1 MEFRET
7 TLDNGLEV
15 VAECNPE
22 CQTLALGF
30 FVRAGA
36 RDESDEIAG
45 VSHFLEHMAF
55 KGTSSRSA
63 ADINRQFDEIGAH
76 YNAFTSEERT
86 VFHAAILPEYQRPA
100 VALLADILRP
110 ALRQEDFDTEKKVI
124 LEEIQMY
131 LDHPPFGADDRLRA
145 LYFGTH
151 PLGRSVLGTQQ
162 SIRQLTVEAMRAYH
176 RARYTPQNI
185 TLVAAGRV
193 DFAGLVATAQECC
206 GAWESH
212 AAPRPAS
219 RAHPHTGHLSLVKES
234 SQQQYLLQF
243 AAAPCDHDPDWFA
256 ARVLTLILGDNPG
269 GRMYWTFIEP
279 GLAQEASIVHQDYQD
294 NGVFMSWLVCGPD
307 QAAANLQRLHDLY
320 LEAQTHGATADELE
334 RAKCKLASSVVLSGE
349 RSHNRL
355 FAVGGNWITRHE
367 YRSVADDLRMIEE
380 LTLEQVNRVL
390 RDWPLTTCATVT
402 IGPRADIPAP
412 H

>member
-7 TLDNGLEV
+7 RLENGLEL

-30 FVRAGA
+30 FVKAGA

-55 KGTSSRSA
+55 KGTPSRSA

-86 VFHAAILPEYQRPA
+86 VYHAAILPEYQDKA

-110 ALRQEDFDTEKKVI
+110 SLRAEDFETEKKVI

-131 LDHPPFGADDRLRA
+131 LDHPPFGADDRLRS
-145 LYFGTH
+145 LYFGGH
-151 PLGRSVLGTQQ
+151 PLGRSVLGTQS
-162 SIRQLTVEAMRAYH
+162 SIQQLSVEAMRAYH
-176 RARYTPQNI
+176 RSRYTPQNM

-193 DFAGLVATAQECC
+193 DFAALLAAAERWC
-206 GAWESH
+206 GTWEPQ
-212 AAPRPAS
+212 AAPRPTS
-219 RAHPHTGHLSLVKES
+219 RANPQCGYLSLVKET
-234 SQQQYLLQF
+234 SQQQYVLQA

-256 ARVLTLILGDNPG
+256 ARVLSNILADDPG
-269 GRMYWTFIEP
+269 GRLYWEFIEP
-279 GLAQEASIVHQDYQD
+279 GLVQEASVTHHDYQD
-294 NGVFMSWLVCGPD
+294 NGVFLSWLVCDPEL
-307 QAAANLQRLHDLY
+307 AASNLQRLHDLY
-320 LEAQTHGATADELE
+320 LEAQQRGVTPEELE
-334 RAKCKLASSVVLSGE
+334 RAKCKLASSTVLASE
-349 RSHNRL
+349 RSGNRL
-355 FAVGGNWITRHE
+355 FAVGGNWTTRRE
-367 YRSVADDLRMIEE
+367 YRSAEDDLRMIDE
-380 LTLEQVNRVL
+380 LTLDQVNQVL
-390 RDWPLTTCATVT
+390 HDWPLTRCATVT
-402 IGPRADIPAP
+402 IGPRGDIPPP